1 MTLHGERLVVGGRCL
16 SPGDLGASHSAHG
29 CGGSIDMQK
38 VVDEA
43 KNEEK

>member
-16 SPGDLGASHSAHG
+16 SPGDLGVSGSAHG
-29 CGGSIDMQK
+29 CGVRINMQE

-43 KNEEK
+43 KNE